1 MTTSILTNAPSLLAQ
16 RNVNT
21 FGQFTADLGRQVSSG
36 QRVST
41 PVDDASNFAIAQG
54 LRTDV
59 RAIDSLIQGLGNA
72 KGVAEVGLAAATTTS
87 DLLNEIR
94 AKIVQGV
101 NEGLTAQQRTVVDND
116 YQNMLN
122 RMRQILENAVF
133 NDTNIVIETA
143 IPFNTIVGQVN
154 DQDVLSSVD
163 GDRLTLRG
171 QRLDL
176 AFALLDQEDLASTA
190 NAQNA
195 LTAFDNAASIVAVA
209 LGELGDDMREIT
221 YQIQQL
227 EGLRDEVETGL
238 GNIVDADLA
247 RVSAQQQSATV
258 RDQLAQ
264 QGLNIANQFPNVI
277 SGLFPG
283 G

>member
-1 MTTSILTNAPSLLAQ
+1 MTTSILTNSASLLGQ

-21 FGQFTADLGRQVSSG
+21 FGQISADINRQISSG

-59 RAIDSLIQGLGNA
+59 RAIDALIQGLGNA

-87 DLLNEIR
+87 ELLNDIR
-94 AKIVQGV
+94 EKIVQGV
-101 NEGLTAQQRTVVDND
+101 NEGMTGQQRAIVDND

-154 DQDVLSSVD
+154 DQEIQASVD
-163 GDRLTLRG
+163 GDRITLRG

-176 AFALLDQEDLASTA
+176 VFALLDQEDLSSVA

-195 LTAFDNAASIVAVA
+195 LTVFGNVSSIVGVA

-221 YQIQQL
+221 YQIRQL

-247 RVSAQQQSATV
+247 RVGARQQSANV

-277 SGLFPG
+277 AGLFPSG
-283 G
+283 

>member
-1 MTTSILTNAPSLLAQ
+1 MTTSILTNSASLLGQ

-21 FGQFTADLGRQVSSG
+21 FGQISADINRQISSG

-59 RAIDSLIQGLGNA
+59 RAIDALIQELGDA

-87 DLLNEIR
+87 ELLNDIR
-94 AKIVQGV
+94 EKIVQGV
-101 NEGLTAQQRTVVDND
+101 NEGMTGQQRAIVDND

-154 DQDVLSSVD
+154 DQDILSSID
-163 GDRLTLRG
+163 GDRIVPAGGWTLSSRCWTRKIFPVLQRSERAASLATSPPSWGWRWASSATTCARSPTRSASWKGSATRWRRDREYRG
-171 QRLDL
+171 CGSRPRRR
-176 AFALLDQEDLASTA
+176 ASTIRQCPRSA
-190 NAQNA
+190 R
-195 LTAFDNAASIVAVA
+195 TARPQY
-209 LGELGDDMREIT
+209 REPVP
-221 YQIQQL
+221 
-227 EGLRDEVETGL
+227 ERDRRPL
-238 GNIVDADLA
+238 
-247 RVSAQQQSATV
+247 
-258 RDQLAQ
+258 
-264 QGLNIANQFPNVI
+264 P
-277 SGLFPG
+277 SG
-283 G
+283 